1 MSPSSST
8 TGSIMGKLTRLL
20 AVGSCLLGMAATLL
34 GMGTTLLGMGAAMN
48 TSTTRTYAAEDSAF
62 PNAQIGYAPMTDN
75 PEAGEAT
82 LRYLELR
89 WREVEPEEGVYAWE
103 AIERKYGLAALRE
116 QGIHLVLR
124 FVCDVPGK
132 ESHLDIPDWLYAQT
146 GDGSWY
152 DTEYG
157 KGYSPDY
164 ANETFRAAH
173 RRVLG
178 ALAAFFGTDGFVSYV
193 ELGSLGHWGEWH
205 IKSGEGL
212 VPMPDETVRDEYAA
226 AYLAAF
232 PTAKLLMRRPFRFAA
247 EQHLGLYN
255 DMTGHEKDTEEW
267 LGWIENGGW
276 YGSEPHAL
284 VSMPAFWQDAPVGGE
299 FTSSLSMRDLLER
312 DLPRTLRLLEASH
325 MSFLGPKTA
334 QAAYAKGYD
343 AVLRRLGYR
352 LRVTELKLTPCADG
366 VSAALTVANEGAAP
380 FYWDWTVN
388 LYGED
393 AAGNTLYTV
402 PLPLSL
408 PELMPGESQTVSV
421 VLEGAEIRQLCG
433 GRKKSLF
440 RSQTH
445 LTIGIVDPMTG
456 RDAVRFAM
464 KGKQKN
470 GRMVL
475 L

>member
-1 MSPSSST
+1 
-8 TGSIMGKLTRLL
+8 MGKLARLL
-20 AVGSCLLGMAATLL
+20 AAGSCLLGLGAALL
-34 GMGTTLLGMGAAMN
+34 GMGTAMN
-48 TSTTRTYAAEDSAF
+48 TSKTRTYAAEDSVF
-62 PNAQIGYAPMTDN
+62 PNAQIGYAPMTDD
-75 PEAGEAT
+75 PEAGDAT

-103 AIERKYGLAALRE
+103 AIEQKYGLAALRE
-116 QGIHLVLR
+116 KGIHVVLR

-132 ESHLDIPDWLYAQT
+132 EPHLDIPDWLYAQT

-152 DTEYG
+152 DTAYG

-164 ANETFRAAH
+164 ANETFCAAH

-178 ALAAFFGTDGFVSYV
+178 ALAAFLGTDGFVTYV

-212 VPMPDETVRDEYAA
+212 VPMPEETIRDEYAA
-226 AYLAAF
+226 EYRATFPAAE
-232 PTAKLLMRRPFRFAA
+232 LLMRRPFRFAA

-267 LGWIENGGW
+267 LDWIEHGGW
-276 YGSEPHAL
+276 YGSDPHAL
-284 VSMPAFWQDAPVGGE
+284 VPMPAFWQDAPVGGE
-299 FTSSLSMRDLLER
+299 FTSSLSMQDLLVNN
-312 DLPRTLRLLEASH
+312 LPRTLDLLEASH

-334 QAAYAKGYD
+334 QAACAKGYD

-352 LRVTELKLTPCADG
+352 LRVTELKLTPCAGG
-366 VSAALTVANEGAAP
+366 VSADLTVANEGAAP
-380 FYWDWTVN
+380 FYWDWAVN

-433 GRKKSLF
+433 GWKKSLS

>member
-8 TGSIMGKLTRLL
+8 TGSTMGKLARLL
-20 AVGSCLLGMAATLL
+20 AAGSCLLGMGAALL
-34 GMGTTLLGMGAAMN
+34 GMGMAMN
-48 TSTTRTYAAEDSAF
+48 TSKTRTYAAEDSAF
-62 PNAQIGYAPMTDN
+62 PNAQIGYAPMTDD
-75 PEAGEAT
+75 PEAGDAT

-103 AIERKYGLAALRE
+103 TLEQKYGLAALRE

-132 ESHLDIPDWLYAQT
+132 EPHLDIPDWLYAQT

-152 DTEYG
+152 DTAYG

-173 RRVLG
+173 HRVLG
-178 ALAAFFGTDGFVSYV
+178 ALATFLGTDGFVTYV

-212 VPMPDETVRDEYAA
+212 VPMPEEAIRDEYAA
-226 AYLAAF
+226 DYRAAF
-232 PTAKLLMRRPFRFAA
+232 PAAELLMRRPFRFAA

-255 DMTGHEKDTEEW
+255 DMTGHEKDTKEW
-267 LGWIENGGW
+267 LDWIEHGGW
-276 YGSEPHAL
+276 YGSDPHAL
-284 VSMPAFWQDAPVGGE
+284 VPMPAFWQDAPVGGE
-299 FTSSLSMRDLLER
+299 FTSSLSMQDLLVKN
-312 DLPRTLRLLEASH
+312 LPRTLDLLEASH

-334 QAAYAKGYD
+334 QAACAKGYD

-352 LRVTELKLTPCADG
+352 LRVTELKLTPCAGG

-380 FYWDWTVN
+380 FYWDWVVN

-393 AAGNTLYTV
+393 AAGNTRYTV

-433 GRKKSLF
+433 GWKKSLS

>member
-8 TGSIMGKLTRLL
+8 TGNTMGKLARLL
-20 AVGSCLLGMAATLL
+20 AAGSCLLWMGAALL
-34 GMGTTLLGMGAAMN
+34 GMGTAMN
-48 TSTTRTYAAEDSAF
+48 TSKTRTYAAEDSAF
-62 PNAQIGYAPMTDN
+62 PNAQIGYAPMTDD
-75 PEAGEAT
+75 PEAGDAT

-103 AIERKYGLAALRE
+103 AIEQKYGLAALRE

-132 ESHLDIPDWLYAQT
+132 EPHLDIPDWLYAQT

-152 DTEYG
+152 DTAYG

-178 ALAAFFGTDGFVSYV
+178 ALAAFLDTDGFVSYV

-212 VPMPDETVRDEYAA
+212 VPMPEEAIRDEYAA
-226 AYLAAF
+226 DYRAAF
-232 PTAKLLMRRPFRFAA
+232 PTAKLLVRRPFRFAA

-255 DMTGHEKDTEEW
+255 DMTGHEKDTKEW
-267 LGWIENGGW
+267 LGWIEHGGW
-276 YGSEPHAL
+276 YGSDPHAL
-284 VSMPAFWQDAPVGGE
+284 VPMPAFWQDAPVGGE
-299 FTSSLSMRDLLER
+299 FTSSLSMQDLLVKN
-312 DLPRTLRLLEASH
+312 LPRTLDLLEASH

-334 QAAYAKGYD
+334 QAACAKGYD

-352 LRVTELKLTPCADG
+352 LRVTELKLTPCAGG
-366 VSAALTVANEGAAP
+366 VSAALTVANEGVAP
-380 FYWDWTVN
+380 FYWDWAVN

-393 AAGNTLYTV
+393 AARNTLYTV

-433 GRKKSLF
+433 GWKKSLS

>member
-1 MSPSSST
+1 
-8 TGSIMGKLTRLL
+8 MGKLARLL
-20 AVGSCLLGMAATLL
+20 AAGSCLLGMGAALL
-34 GMGTTLLGMGAAMN
+34 GMEMAMN
-48 TSTTRTYAAEDSAF
+48 TSTTTTRTYAAEDSAF
-62 PNAQIGYAPMTDN
+62 PNAQIGYAPMTDD
-75 PEAGEAT
+75 PEAGDAT

-103 AIERKYGLAALRE
+103 AIKQKYGLAALRE

-132 ESHLDIPDWLYAQT
+132 EPHLDIPDWLYAQT

-152 DTEYG
+152 DTAYG

-178 ALAAFFGTDGFVSYV
+178 ALAAFLGTDGFVTYV

-212 VPMPDETVRDEYAA
+212 VPMPEEAIRDEYAA
-226 AYLAAF
+226 DYRAAF
-232 PTAKLLMRRPFRFAA
+232 PTAELLMRRPFRFAA

-255 DMTGHEKDTEEW
+255 DMTGHEKDTKEW
-267 LGWIENGGW
+267 LGWIEHGGW
-276 YGSEPHAL
+276 YGSDPHAL
-284 VSMPAFWQDAPVGGE
+284 VPMPAFWQDAPVGGE
-299 FTSSLSMRDLLER
+299 FTSSLSMQDLLVKN
-312 DLPRTLRLLEASH
+312 LPRTLDLLEASH

-334 QAAYAKGYD
+334 QAACTKGYD

-352 LRVTELKLTPCADG
+352 LRVTELKLTPCAGG
-366 VSAALTVANEGAAP
+366 VSAALTVANEGVAP
-380 FYWDWTVN
+380 FYWDWAVN

-408 PELMPGESQTVSV
+408 PELMPGETQTVSV

-433 GRKKSLF
+433 GWKKSLS